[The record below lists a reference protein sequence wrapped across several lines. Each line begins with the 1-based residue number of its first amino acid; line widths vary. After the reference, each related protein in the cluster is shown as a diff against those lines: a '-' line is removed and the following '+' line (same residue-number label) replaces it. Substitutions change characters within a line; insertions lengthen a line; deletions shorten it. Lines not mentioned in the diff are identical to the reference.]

1 MRLQA
6 VRAFWTRTA
15 SAAVAGAMVLSLST
29 PGPAEAQLTTGSIA
43 GVVSDDSGA
52 AVPGATVEITN
63 AETGVRRVLVTDAG
77 GRYSAPSLGLG
88 AYEVKVSMA
97 GFTPV
102 SRKGITLTAG
112 RNAVVDVGLKLAQ
125 KSEEVE
131 VVAEASQVETKSA
144 TVSHLVDEE
153 QVAELP
159 VINRDLTQLA
169 FLQPGVIKS
178 PAGQGVFSGQG
189 DKMVVNGARG
199 TQNLFL
205 LDGVASGDVS
215 GNPQGVSGVMN
226 GSETIKEI
234 QIVTNNYSAE
244 YRSTVGAIVS
254 AVTKS
259 GTNQVK
265 GSAFGYFRDDALNAL
280 NHFDQEF
287 DREKPALSRQHVGGS
302 IGGPLMRDKLFFFV
316 SYEGLREDVGF
327 TDTILVPSLN
337 ARSGRLA
344 NGSTVAVHPATQQIL
359 RVYPTPGQG
368 NTVVQ
373 VSGDTTL
380 IAGTATEATTNDF
393 VVGKLDYAPSGNNT
407 FALTFSYD
415 KGDRERGGIIQ
426 NSTESVG
433 SRSNTRTGS
442 AKWQAVIGSRMINE
456 LNVGYSDSKPQGEL
470 PLPDRDYVATGMI
483 FRPGTSIMGEVNV
496 PGLESVGFRV
506 GGAAY
511 GQKTYSVRNAFTW
524 NRGRH
529 DLHLGGEAARMSF
542 DVYNCSRGCNGV
554 YDFRDMANFLRGTP
568 RRFEG
573 LLPGGD
579 VTNKEL
585 TQTTFAVYVQDNW
598 SVRPSLTLNLG
609 LRYEY
614 ANRIE
619 EKNGFTSQ
627 LINVTDPTAT
637 VGPLYEGPP
646 TNLAFSP
653 RVGFAWSPDDG
664 KSSLRGGF
672 GVFYE
677 HPNLFLIRTA
687 LAELPPYTLVGRIET
702 ANVAFPYAFETQ
714 LGLARGRPN
723 ARAFD
728 YTPNQTYSLR
738 WNLTYQRQL
747 VRDVVASID
756 YTSSR
761 GRNLWHQNLANLCR
775 WQGYPAQP
783 SGEKFFPE
791 RCTLINPNLGEVRY
805 QEANARSWYD
815 GVSAAFHRAPRT
827 GLRFGGTFTVS
838 KSTDTGSGVTSGGE
852 ELPQSQRGIY
862 GYDIDLKKGPSAT
875 DRRFVASAFLG
886 WSPRWGADAQGARGV
901 LARGWQFNAI
911 FSYLSGVPLSVLE
924 ESAVAIARIGDD
936 EDLRPDLVQG
946 GNPNPVTGDPDR
958 WFDITQFRPARPG
971 YFGTLGRNTVRGPNQ
986 MTLDVSVL
994 KDIQVGLGFLQVRAE
1009 VFNVT
1014 NRTNYG
1020 IPDMVAFINGAANPT
1035 AGRITTTSTPARR
1048 AQLGLRWV
1056 F

>member
-1 MRLQA
+1 
-6 VRAFWTRTA
+6 
-15 SAAVAGAMVLSLST
+15 
-29 PGPAEAQLTTGSIA
+29 
-43 GVVSDDSGA
+43 VV
-52 AVPGATVEITN
+52 V
-63 AETGVRRVLVTDAG
+63 
-77 GRYSAPSLGLG
+77 
-88 AYEVKVSMA
+88 
-97 GFTPV
+97 
-102 SRKGITLTAG
+102 
-112 RNAVVDVGLKLAQ
+112 
-125 KSEEVE
+125 
-131 VVAEASQVETKSA
+131 EASLVETRSA
-144 TVSHLVDEE
+144 TVSNLVDEK
-153 QVAELP
+153 QVTELP

-244 YRSTVGAIVS
+244 YKSAVGAIVS

-259 GTNQVK
+259 GTNVVH
-265 GSAFGYFRDDALNAL
+265 GSAFGYFRDDALNSE
-280 NHFDQEF
+280 NHFDKEF
-287 DREKPALSRQHVGGS
+287 DRQKPDLSRQHFGGS
-302 IGGPLMRDKLFFFV
+302 IGGPIMKDKLFYFV
-316 SYEGLREDVGF
+316 SYEGLREEVGF
-327 TDTILVPSLN
+327 TDTIVVPSLN
-337 ARSGRLA
+337 ARNGRLA
-344 NGSTVAVHPATQQIL
+344 NGSTVTVNSATQEIL
-359 RVYPTPGQG
+359 RVFPTPGQG
-368 NTVVQ
+368 NTIVSE
-373 VSGDTTL
+373 SGDTTL
-380 IAGTATEATTNDF
+380 IAGTATETTDNNF
-393 VVGKLDYAPSGNNT
+393 MVAKLDYAPSRSNT

-415 KGDRERGGIIQ
+415 KGDRERAGLIQ

-433 SRSNTRTGS
+433 SKSDTRTGS
-442 AKWQAVIGSRMINE
+442 AKWQAVMGSTMINE
-456 LNVGYSDSKPQGEL
+456 VTVGYSDSRPQGEL
-470 PLPDRDYVATGMI
+470 PLARFDYPGAGLI
-483 FRPGTSIMGEVNV
+483 FRPGTEIMGEVNI
-496 PGLESVGFRV
+496 PGVESVGFRV

-511 GQKTYSVRNAFTW
+511 GQETLSLREALTW
-524 NRGRH
+524 HRGDH
-529 DLHLGGEAARMSF
+529 DLRLGGEVAHMSF

-579 VTNKEL
+579 VTTKNL
-585 TQTTFAVYVQDNW
+585 RQSTFAAFLQDNW

-619 EKNGFTSQ
+619 EADGLTSQ
-627 LINVTDPTAT
+627 LINITDPTAT
-637 VGPLYEGPP
+637 VGPLYEKPP

-653 RVGFAWSPDDG
+653 RIGFAWSPDHG

-714 LGLARGRPN
+714 LDLARGRPN

-728 YTPNQTYSLR
+728 YTPDQTYSLR

-747 VRDVVASID
+747 WPDVVGSVD

-761 GRNLWHQNLANLCR
+761 GHNLWHQNLANLCR
-775 WQGYPAQP
+775 WQGWPEQPA
-783 SGEKFFPE
+783 GEKFFPE
-791 RCTLINPNLGEVRY
+791 TCALINPNLGEVRY
-805 QEANARSWYD
+805 QEANAKSWYD
-815 GVSAAFHRAPRT
+815 GVSAAIQRAPRS

-862 GYDIDLKKGPSAT
+862 GYDLALKKGPSAT
-875 DRRFVASAFLG
+875 DRRFVASAFLAYG
-886 WSPRWGADAQGARGV
+886 PRWGADAQGARR
-901 LARGWQFNAI
+901 LLSRGWQFNAI
-911 FSYLSGVPLSVLE
+911 FSYLTGVPLSVLE
-924 ESAVAIARIGDD
+924 ESATQITRIGDD
-936 EDLRPDLVQG
+936 EDLRPDLIEG
-946 GNPNPVTGDPDR
+946 GDANPVTGDPDR
-958 WFDITQFRPARPG
+958 WFDISQFRPSRPG
-971 YFGTLGRNTVRGPNQ
+971 YFGTLGRNTVRGPKQ
-986 MTLDVSVL
+986 MTLDVSIL
-994 KDIQVGLGFLQVRAE
+994 KDIEVGFGFQQHRAE

-1020 IPDMVAFINGAANPT
+1020 NPDMLAFINGAPNPN

>member
-1 MRLQA
+1 MRIAGGAL
-6 VRAFWTRTA
+6 T
-15 SAAVAGAMVLSLST
+15 SAAALLLLMT
-29 PGPAEAQLTTGSIA
+29 PVPVEAQLTTGSIA
-43 GVVSDDSGA
+43 GSVTDESGA
-52 AVPGATVEITN
+52 AVPGATVQVVNID
-63 AETGVRRVLVTDAG
+63 TGVRRELVTDAG
-77 GRYSAPSLGLG
+77 GRYSAPSLSLG
-88 AYEVKVSMA
+88 AYEVHVSMQ
-97 GFTPV
+97 GFASV
-102 SRKGITLTAG
+102 VRRGITMTAG
-112 RNAVVDVGLKLAQ
+112 RNAVVSVSLKVARQ
-125 KSEEVE
+125 EENVE
-131 VVAEASQVETKSA
+131 VVSEASPVETRSA
-144 TVSHLVDEE
+144 TVTHLVDEE
-153 QVAELP
+153 QVSELP

-244 YRSTVGAIVS
+244 YKSAVGAIVS

-259 GTNQVK
+259 GTNTLH
-265 GSAFGYFRDDALNAL
+265 GSAFGYFRDDALNAR
-280 NHFDQEF
+280 NHFDEEF
-287 DREKPALSRQHVGGS
+287 DREKPGLSREHFGGS
-302 IGGPLMRDKLFFFV
+302 IGGPIKKDRLFFFL
-316 SYEGLREDVGF
+316 SYEGLREEIGF
-327 TDTILVPSLN
+327 TDTILVPSLE
-337 ARSGRLA
+337 ARQGRLA
-344 NGSTVAVHPATQQIL
+344 NGTTVAVHPASAAIL
-359 RVYPTPGQG
+359 RVFPVPGQG
-368 NTVVQ
+368 NTLVQ
-373 VSGDTTL
+373 NLGDTAL
-380 IAGTATEATTNDF
+380 IAGTAREITDNDF
-393 VVGKLDYAPSGNNT
+393 VVGKLDFAPSGANT
-407 FALTFSYD
+407 FAVTFSYD
-415 KGDRERGGIIQ
+415 KGDRERAGLIQ

-433 SRSNTRTGS
+433 SKSETRTGS
-442 AKWQAVIGSRMINE
+442 AKWQAVIGNDMINE
-456 LNVGYSDSKPQGEL
+456 ITVGYSDSKPQGEL
-470 PLPDRDYVATGMI
+470 PLPNYDYTGNRLI
-483 FRPGTSIMGEVNV
+483 FRPGTPIMGEINI
-496 PGLESVGFRV
+496 PGVESVGFRV
-506 GGAAY
+506 GGASY
-511 GQKTYSVRNAFTW
+511 GQKTLSIRDSFTW
-524 NRGRH
+524 RLGRH
-529 DLHLGGEAARMSF
+529 DLRFGGEVAHMDF

-554 YDFRDMANFLRGTP
+554 YDFRDLANFLRGTP

-579 VTNKEL
+579 VTTKNL
-585 TQTTFAVYVQDNW
+585 RQTTFAAYVQDNW
-598 SVRPSLTLNLG
+598 TVRPSFTLNLG

-619 EKNGFTSQ
+619 EKDGFTSQ
-627 LINVTDPTAT
+627 LINVTDATAT
-637 VGPLYEGPP
+637 VGPLYAAPP

-653 RVGFAWSPDDG
+653 RIGFAWSPDQG
-664 KSSLRGGF
+664 RSSLRGGF

-687 LAELPPYTLVGRIET
+687 LAELPPFTLVGRIET
-702 ANVAFPYAFETQ
+702 APVAFPYAFETQ
-714 LGLARGRPN
+714 LNLARARPN

-728 YTPNQTYSLR
+728 YTPNQTYALR
-738 WNLTYQRQL
+738 WNLTYQREL
-747 VRDVVASID
+747 VKDLVATVD

-775 WQGYPAQP
+775 WEGYPAQP
-783 SGEKFFPE
+783 SGDKFFPE
-791 RCTLINPNLGEVRY
+791 RCTLINPNLGEIRY
-805 QEANARSWYD
+805 QEANAKSWYD
-815 GVSAAFHRAPRT
+815 GVSAAVQRAPKS
-827 GLRFGGTFTVS
+827 GVRFGGTFTVS

-862 GYDIDLKKGPSAT
+862 GYDLHLKKGPAAT

-886 WSPRWGADAQGARGV
+886 WSPAWGRDRSGASR
-901 LARGWQFNAI
+901 LFARGWQFNAI

-924 ESAVAIARIGDD
+924 ESAIAIARIGDE
-936 EDLRPDLVQG
+936 EDLRPDLVEG
-946 GNPNPVTGDPDR
+946 GDPNPVTGDPNR
-958 WFDITQFRPARPG
+958 WFDISQFRPARPG
-971 YFGTLGRNTVRGPNQ
+971 YFGTLGRNTVRGPDQ

-994 KDIQVGLGFLQVRAE
+994 KDIEVGAGYLQVRAE

-1020 IPDMVAFINGAANPT
+1020 IPDMVAFINGAPNPT